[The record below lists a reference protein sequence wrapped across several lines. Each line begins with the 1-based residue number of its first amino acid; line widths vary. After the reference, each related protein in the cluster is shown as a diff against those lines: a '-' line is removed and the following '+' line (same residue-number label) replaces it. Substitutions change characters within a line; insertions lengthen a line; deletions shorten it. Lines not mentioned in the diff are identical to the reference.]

1 MPYKFLPHTSDL
13 VVQATGSSFE
23 KALEQVAE
31 AMLTQMGAEHATGKE
46 KIELQ
51 VKQENRDDLV
61 VAALTAI
68 IAECESEHF
77 TPKKAAVAKA
87 EGGVKITLHGEKKQ
101 PENIVKAATYHGLK
115 VEQLKVGWRIT
126 VLLDI

>member
-1 MPYKFLPHTSDL
+1 MYRFLPHTSDL
-13 VVQATGSSFE
+13 IVQATGSSFE
-23 KALEQVAE
+23 KALEQAAA

-46 KIELQ
+46 KIELL

-68 IAECESEHF
+68 ISECESEHF
-77 TPKKAAVAKA
+77 TPKKAVMTKA
-87 EGGVKITLHGEKKQ
+87 EGGVKITLYGEKKQ
-101 PENIVKAATYHGLK
+101 PENIVKAVTYHELK
-115 VEQLKVGWRIT
+115 VEQLKGSWRIT